1 MFFFIFKNNT
11 KFANKINP
19 RDITYSVC
27 VKGQGFGGKTGQLS
41 EFFISGRLKNMVKKA
56 EEDKDD
62 EKTAVLIGEP
72 KPQIPV
78 ADGDNLDLQGELE
91 EMFKAGAHFGY
102 SLGSRHPKMKP
113 YLFGTRNNITIFD
126 LEKTYACLVEAEK
139 FLTALAKEGKKILIV
154 GTKPGIRQIAEET
167 GKDLAMPYV
176 SERWLGGTLTNF
188 KVIKRRIEHF
198 TDLRQKK
205 ATGELNKYTK
215 KEISRFNQELSK
227 LERFFAGIETLIAL
241 PPAVLI
247 IDSKKEKTALR
258 EARQMSIPIIA
269 ILNSDSNP
277 SDIAY
282 PIPANSVSLKSVKY
296 LLDKLAKAYKSGLK
310 SSPNP

>member
-1 MFFFIFKNNT
+1 MRIKSIPVT
-11 KFANKINP
+11 
-19 RDITYSVC
+19 R
-27 VKGQGFGGKTGQLS
+27 QLS

-56 EEDKDD
+56 KEDKDD

-72 KPQIPV
+72 KPQISA
-78 ADGDNLDLQGELE
+78 ADGDNPDFQGELE

-102 SLGSRHPKMKP
+102 SPGSRHPKMKP
-113 YLFGTRNNITIFD
+113 YLFDTRNNITIFD
-126 LEKTYACLVEAEK
+126 LEKTYACLVGAEK
-139 FLTALAKEGKKILIV
+139 FLTALAKEEKKILIV

-167 GKDLAMPYV
+167 GKNLTMPYV

-241 PPAVLI
+241 PSAVLI

-258 EARQMSIPIIA
+258 EARQMSIPVIA

-277 SDIAY
+277 DGIAY

-296 LLDKLAKAYKSGLK
+296 LLDKLAKAYQCGLK
-310 SSPNP
+310 PSSNP